1 VTAFTADAGWRR
13 LSSRMLLIHPIQEIP
28 RALPALIGVVAAGN
42 NSGQRGLWAIVGLA
56 IPIGLGMLRW
66 FTTRYRITP
75 DRVEVERG
83 LFNRR
88 LLAVSRDRLRTVD
101 ASAHVLHRAL
111 GLTRVTIGTGRSDR
125 EGGGSVRLDGLT
137 AEEASELREVLL
149 HRVDAAG
156 ADGAGAA
163 PSAGAGGVG
172 AAGADGA
179 GAAPSAGAGGVGAAG
194 AAAAAGADGAGA
206 AAGGAVFAPETELA
220 RLDSA
225 WIRFAPFT
233 LSGAVAVGAVAGF
246 LANAVN
252 EADLH
257 PSDFGPLR
265 SLVDWLD
272 SAPIA
277 AAIAVVA
284 VAAIAAVAVA
294 STVGYV
300 LAFWDF
306 RLTRNPRGTLH
317 VTRGLLTTRATT
329 IEERRLH
336 GIEISEP
343 LLLRAVRGARCLAI
357 ATGLRVGRGAERGG
371 SLLLPP
377 APAAEAERVAAAIV
391 GDDQLLR
398 CPLTAHGPRA
408 RARRFT
414 RALGGWALLAAALAV
429 SAALTSWPAWPA
441 LAALALLPAVLA
453 LAADRHRSL
462 GHAVASGKLI
472 ARSGSLVRRRHVLD
486 ADGIIGWNVG
496 QTVFQRRAGLV
507 TLTATTAAGRQ
518 HYDVQDVE
526 LGEALSVAESL
537 RQGLLDPFVERST
550 ASDATPAARQAA
562 AP

>member
-1 VTAFTADAGWRR
+1 VTAIAADGGWRR
-13 LSSRMLLIHPIQEIP
+13 LSTRMLLIHPIQEIP
-28 RALPALIGVVAAGN
+28 RALPALIGVVAAGG
-42 NSGQRGLWAIVGLA
+42 NSGQRGLWAIVGVA
-56 IPIGLGMLRW
+56 IPVGLGMVRW

-149 HRVDAAG
+149 HRLQAGPAAGEAAASGAGGEAAASGAGDAAG
-156 ADGAGAA
+156 AGTT
-163 PSAGAGGVG
+163 
-172 AAGADGA
+172 
-179 GAAPSAGAGGVGAAG
+179 
-194 AAAAAGADGAGA
+194 AAAA
-206 AAGGAVFAPETELA
+206 APETELA
-220 RLDSA
+220 RLDST

-265 SLVDWLD
+265 SFVDWLD
-272 SAPIA
+272 GAPVT
-277 AAIAVVA
+277 AAIVVLAVA
-284 VAAIAAVAVA
+284 VIAAVAVA

-306 RLTRNPRGTLH
+306 RLTRNPRGTVH

-336 GIEISEP
+336 GVEVSEP

-377 APAAEAERVAAAIV
+377 APRREAERVGAAIV
-391 GDDQLLR
+391 GNGQPLT

-408 RARRFT
+408 RTRRYT
-414 RALGGWALLAAALAV
+414 RALAAWALVTAALALP
-429 SAALTSWPAWPA
+429 AALTSWPAWPA
-441 LAALALLPAVLA
+441 LVAIALLPAVLA
-453 LAADRHRSL
+453 LAADRYRSL
-462 GHAVASGKLI
+462 GHAVAGGKLV
-472 ARSGSLVRRRHVLD
+472 ARAGSLVRRRHVLA
-486 ADGIIGWNVG
+486 ADGIIGWNFG
-496 QTVFQRRAGLV
+496 QTLFQRRVGLV

-518 HYDVQDVE
+518 RYDVQDVE
-526 LGEALSVAESL
+526 LGDALSVAEAL
-537 RQGLLDPFVERST
+537 VPGLLDPFVERT
-550 ASDATPAARQAA
+550 R
-562 AP
+562 

>member
-75 DRVEVERG
+75 DRVEVQRG

-149 HRVDAAG
+149 HRVD
-156 ADGAGAA
+156 
-163 PSAGAGGVG
+163 

-336 GIEISEP
+336 GVEISEP

-391 GDDQLLR
+391 GDDQPLR

-429 SAALTSWPAWPA
+429 PAALTSWPTWPA

-537 RQGLLDPFVERST
+537 RPGLLDPFVERST